1 MRARAAREPTTERSK
16 MTPMTATDPTADP
29 LVTKY
34 VEAALDLCR
43 DRMPA
48 EDLEVFRARLY
59 LFYETNPEAVTLLD
73 EIRQEQHAAPVV
85 AGSGERARQDEDAL
99 ALAAQPKARSV
110 KGGAR

>member
-1 MRARAAREPTTERSK
+1 MPPT
-16 MTPMTATDPTADP
+16 PHAPTDPIDDP

-48 EDLEVFRARLY
+48 EDVEVFRVRLY
-59 LFYETNPEAVTLLD
+59 LFYETNPEAVMLLD
-73 EIRQEQHAAPVV
+73 EIRQEQQSAPVV
-85 AGSGERARQDEDAL
+85 AGSGERERQDEDAL
-99 ALAAQPKARSV
+99 ALAARPHARSA